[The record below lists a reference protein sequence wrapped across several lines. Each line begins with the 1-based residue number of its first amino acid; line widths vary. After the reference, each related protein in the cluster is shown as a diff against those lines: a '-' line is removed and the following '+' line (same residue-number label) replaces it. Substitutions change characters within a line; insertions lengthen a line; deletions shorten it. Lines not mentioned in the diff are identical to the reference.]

1 MRRAKLGLAE
11 HIEATQGLPKT
22 IVFGEEACNVEA
34 RGRSKRIEPT
44 CARVTLGS
52 FSAR

>member
-11 HIEATQGLPKT
+11 NTEATQGLPRT

-52 FSAR
+52 FSVR